1 MCSRKDLTEA
11 ILRNPDISFNEY
23 GEEQNKMLG
32 LLSYLFNYGKKI
44 YVDEVEWSFER
55 EGVLEG
61 EYCNADDYSH
71 RYITAYT
78 SAKYA
83 LLKEVSLV
91 KFSELIN
98 VFNRDYKIGRCGGI
112 IFNPNSEAEFILES
126 KIISKFLHY
135 KEDSKENCELT
146 RVILKNNSLP
156 QDERNEYEIIRI
168 IFNMYQNNEKISV
181 ASSVSSR
188 GEIIFNTIL
197 IQNPHYR
204 GNYLMVFSE
213 EKYFSYKNN
222 DEITQLSVKNLI
234 DILAENL
241 SEDGCSGIVINPNGK
256 EARMILSHEFFYKLF
271 AVLEL

>member
-11 ILRNPDISFNEY
+11 ILRNPDISFDEY

-32 LLSYLFNYGKKI
+32 LLSYLFDCGKKI
-44 YVDEVEWSFER
+44 YVEKKASSFDNKEELGR
-55 EGVLEG
+55 LYYNKEDFSAVL
-61 EYCNADDYSH
+61 
-71 RYITAYT
+71 IKAYT

-91 KFSELIN
+91 KFSELIDM
-98 VFNRDYKIGRCGGI
+98 FNREYKSGRCGGI
-112 IFNPNSEAEFILES
+112 IFNPNSEAEFIIEP
-126 KIISKFLHY
+126 KTISKFLHY

-146 RVILKNNSLP
+146 RAILKNNSLP
-156 QDERNEYEIIRI
+156 QDERNEHEIIRV
-168 IFNMYQNNEKISV
+168 IFSMYQNNEKVNV
-181 ASSVSSR
+181 ASSVSSK

-213 EKYFSYKNN
+213 KKYFSYKNN

-256 EARMILSHEFFYKLF
+256 EARMILSREFFYKLF